1 MSEVSMGLLPG
12 PPGAES
18 TPTSNDPGDLD
29 LIKYMEET
37 LMAIAAFNVQGLKSV
52 MMKLDKES
60 LQDGMTVMLKELDD
74 LFERFNSQQVSVI
87 KKSLQVFAEVVLKS
101 ENTKERLR
109 TILSNHYI
117 FRDLENDL
125 REEIVDAFQD
135 IRVSPGTEVIKQGD
149 VADNFYIIDVGDF
162 DILATKGK
170 EPYVLL
176 RSKGAGES
184 FGELAMMYDTTRNAT
199 VKSTT
204 NALLWAVDRV
214 TFKAILGEHLT
225 GSSTAQVLREA
236 PAFQKL
242 STKEIVRLS
251 NNCTIQ
257 SFKRGA
263 SIFKATSN
271 LDKVCIVQEG
281 QVRVSW
287 GATQGNPVT
296 GKGVIGGETMAFLN
310 RLEVLGEALLLND
323 EFINS
328 CNYNAATDQV
338 IVIMLDR
345 MLFTKEMLVA
355 IRKGLQIQL
364 ISLALQRVPA
374 FLELSFDQLSQ
385 LAETFSQSTFAKGK
399 EITRIGDSMGPA
411 SRIYVVQS
419 GIVASYKQSIEE
431 KHETVKGET
440 HKEKDGG
447 GSGGGSSSSPGTS
460 MSGWGSKLN
469 SMIKNSITAV
479 PGAGSGNKPQ
489 SQSTSRSP
497 SPVKHRPPSA
507 AAAAAAAAAGEGAKL
522 GPDQPNYMVGQT
534 PASTN
539 VSGWSSSVAASTDQ
553 LSGDSKARSSIRQS
567 VHSNLQPLT
576 ITTYGVF
583 GEECLRGS
591 VKSHKSAAS
600 CQTTMVS
607 ESKEGVVLL
616 SVSLAEVTT
625 ILGPI
630 QEFLS
635 RVANLKV
642 LRKVTCLENLTSSE
656 ITMLSHSMGVR
667 RYRPGEPIYRAG
679 DPGDCLYVVHR
690 GTVVETAHDRK
701 GDQIILVKGSTF
713 GEDALMGNEPRVST
727 MVAGPNEPPSTTG
740 AELYYLDRA
749 VIEAN
754 LGPLRDLNETRQQ
767 ENDKRGIV
775 KSITFEELYEIGILG
790 TGLFGKVKL
799 VYSRRT
805 QEHYALKCVSKAKVA
820 RMQEE
825 EHLRNEKIHM
835 SELDHPFITKLIRT
849 FKDAK
854 NVYLLQELTTGRE
867 LFLFMERVGRLQEWE
882 AAFYAGAVLLA
893 LEYMHSKGIAYRDL
907 KPENTLIGENG
918 YPKLIDMGFAKRI
931 HNRRT
936 FSMCG
941 TPDYM
946 APEIIKRQGHGK
958 GVDFWALGCMI
969 FEMITN
975 TSPFN
980 RGDDPPQLVFQ
991 KITEGRMR
999 FPPYMSANA
1008 VDVVKRLLDPN
1019 PETRLGCRKFGPAE
1033 IKEHPFFTREI
1044 NFQLLSRQK
1053 EEPPMIPPKI
1063 TDYRKLCIMDDQPEP
1078 PENAVSSATSHG
1090 EKVNWDDIF

>member
-567 VHSNLQPLT
+567 PLT

-849 FKDAK
+849 FKDVK